1 MKLPRDQGFALIEV
15 LVAMTIMALVG
26 LMAWRGMDALIMG
39 RDVIDR
45 RANQDAVYTQLVNQF
60 ERDCQFILRAEVL
73 GSNPLSA
80 GAKNIWWIRQL
91 QVDNRDAWMIVGY
104 GVTPAGLQRWTSA
117 PLLRRTEAVALWA
130 GVSRDPDLL
139 STNFRVSLTLP
150 EVIRQTV
157 FVRTAL
163 ATGASAMPPAPPTPT
178 NPTSPSTPS
187 AGDPNASSAANNAS
201 SPGSTGMPAVTS
213 TTTSGGAANAAPN
226 APLTMA
232 AVTPDHR
239 GVVMQWWLRNANLP
253 ITRSCLMGGGL

>member
-1 MKLPRDQGFALIEV
+1 MRLPRDQGFALIEV

-60 ERDCQFILRAEVL
+60 ERDCQYILRAEVL

-117 PLLRRTEAVALWA
+117 PLVRRTEAVALWA

-139 STNFRVSLTLP
+139 SSSFRVSLTLP

-163 ATGASAMPPAPPTPT
+163 ATGASAAPPAPPTPN
-178 NPTSPSTPS
+178 NPTTPS
-187 AGDPNASSAANNAS
+187 AGDPNASSTANAS
-201 SPGSTGMPAVTS
+201 SPGSTGTPAVTPGATSS
-213 TTTSGGAANAAPN
+213 TASNAAPN
-226 APLTMA
+226 APPTIA
-232 AVTPDHR
+232 TVTPDHR

>member
-73 GSNPLSA
+73 GTNPLSA

-117 PLLRRTEAVALWA
+117 PLLRRSEAVTLWA

-139 STNFRVSLTLP
+139 SSSFRVSLTLP
-150 EVIRQTV
+150 DVIRQTI

-163 ATGASAMPPAPPTPT
+163 ASGTSAMPPAPPTPT
-178 NPTSPSTPS
+178 TPPSS
-187 AGDPNASSAANNAS
+187 EVNASANADSTANNAS
-201 SPGSTGMPAVTS
+201 ALGPTGTPAITP
-213 TTTSGGAANAAPN
+213 TTTSSGTSNAAPN
-226 APLTMA
+226 APLTLA

-239 GVVMQWWLRNANLP
+239 GVVMQWWLSSSSLP

>member
-1 MKLPRDQGFALIEV
+1 MRLPRDQGFALIEV

-45 RANQDAVYTQLVNQF
+45 RANQDATYAQLVNQF

-80 GAKNIWWIRQL
+80 GAKNIWWIRQFHL
-91 QVDNRDAWMIVGY
+91 DNRDAWMIVGY
-104 GVTPAGLQRWTSA
+104 GITPAGLQRWTST
-117 PLLRRTEAVALWA
+117 PLLRRTEALALWA
-130 GVSRDPDLL
+130 SVSSDPDLL
-139 STNFRVSLTLP
+139 SSSFRVSLTLP
-150 EVIRQTV
+150 EVIRQTA

-163 ATGASAMPPAPPTPT
+163 ATGASAIPPAPPTPT
-178 NPTSPSTPS
+178 TPTTPS
-187 AGDPNASSAANNAS
+187 AAEVNPNPNASSL
-201 SPGSTGMPAVTS
+201 GSTGTPAVTP
-213 TTTSGGAANAAPN
+213 TTTSSATPN
-226 APLTMA
+226 TPLTLA
-232 AVTPDHR
+232 TVTPDHR

>member
-1 MKLPRDQGFALIEV
+1 MKLPRDHGFALIEV

-45 RANQDAVYTQLVNQF
+45 RANQDAVYAQLVNQF
-60 ERDCQFILRAEVL
+60 ERDCQYILRAEVL

-117 PLLRRTEAVALWA
+117 PLLRRTEAVTLWA

-139 STNFRVSLTLP
+139 SSSFQVSLTLP
-150 EVIRQTV
+150 DVIRQTI

-163 ATGASAMPPAPPTPT
+163 ASGVSATPPAPPTPT
-178 NPTSPSTPS
+178 TPTTTS
-187 AGDPNASSAANNAS
+187 AVPAADPNASTAVGSAANTA
-201 SPGSTGMPAVTS
+201 P
-213 TTTSGGAANAAPN
+213 TTAPNPN
-226 APLTMA
+226 APLTQA

>member
-1 MKLPRDQGFALIEV
+1 MRLPRDQGFALIEV

-45 RANQDAVYTQLVNQF
+45 RANQDATYAQLVNQF

-104 GVTPAGLQRWTSA
+104 GVTPAGLERWTSA
-117 PLLRRTEAVALWA
+117 PLLRRTEALALWT

-139 STNFRVSLTLP
+139 SSSFRVSLTLP

-163 ATGASAMPPAPPTPT
+163 ATGVSAVPPAPPSPTTPT
-178 NPTSPSTPS
+178 AT
-187 AGDPNASSAANNAS
+187 DPNATAPTTAASAANN
-201 SPGSTGMPAVTS
+201 TS
-213 TTTSGGAANAAPN
+213 TTPPN
-226 APLTMA
+226 PNTPLTQVA
-232 AVTPDHR
+232 ITPDHR

>member
-1 MKLPRDQGFALIEV
+1 MKPPRDQGFALIEV

-26 LMAWRGMDALIMG
+26 LMAWRGMDALILG
-39 RDVIDR
+39 REVIDR
-45 RANQDAVYTQLVNQF
+45 RANQDAAYTQLVNQF

-73 GSNPLSA
+73 GSNPLSS

-117 PLLRRTEAVALWA
+117 PLMRRSEALALWA

-139 STNFRVSLTLP
+139 SSNFRVSLTLP
-150 EVIRQTV
+150 DVIRQTV

-163 ATGASAMPPAPPTPT
+163 ATGVGASPFTAPASDPSASVNAGASAAVGSTANTAPTASNP
-178 NPTSPSTPS
+178 NPTTVPTL
-187 AGDPNASSAANNAS
+187 
-201 SPGSTGMPAVTS
+201 AV
-213 TTTSGGAANAAPN
+213 
-226 APLTMA
+226 
-232 AVTPDHR
+232 VTPNHR
-239 GVVMQWWLRNANLP
+239 GLVMQWWLSNSNLP

>member
-1 MKLPRDQGFALIEV
+1 
-15 LVAMTIMALVG
+15 
-26 LMAWRGMDALIMG
+26 
-39 RDVIDR
+39 
-45 RANQDAVYTQLVNQF
+45 VNQF
-60 ERDCQFILRAEVL
+60 ERDCQYILRAEVL
-73 GSNPLSA
+73 GTNPLSA

-117 PLLRRTEAVALWA
+117 PLVRRTEAVALWA

-139 STNFRVSLTLP
+139 SSSFRVSLTLP

-163 ATGASAMPPAPPTPT
+163 ATGASAVPPAPPTP
-178 NPTSPSTPS
+178 S
-187 AGDPNASSAANNAS
+187 AADPNASSAANTS
-201 SPGSTGMPAVTS
+201 SLAPTGTPAVTPSATSS
-213 TTTSGGAANAAPN
+213 TTSNAAPN
-226 APLTMA
+226 APPTIA
-232 AVTPDHR
+232 TVTPDHR

>member
-1 MKLPRDQGFALIEV
+1 MKPPRDQGFALIEI

-73 GSNPLSA
+73 GTNPLSA

-117 PLLRRTEAVALWA
+117 PLLRRTEVVALWA

-139 STNFRVSLTLP
+139 SSSFRVSLTLP
-150 EVIRQTV
+150 DVIRQTI

-163 ATGASAMPPAPPTPT
+163 ASGASAIPPAPPTPT
-178 NPTSPSTPS
+178 IPTTPTTPTTTSTTP
-187 AGDPNASSAANNAS
+187 AADPNANAGAAV
-201 SPGSTGMPAVTS
+201 GSTANTAPT
-213 TTTSGGAANAAPN
+213 AAPNPN
-226 APLTMA
+226 APLTLA

-239 GVVMQWWLRNANLP
+239 GVVMQWWLSSSSLP

>member
-1 MKLPRDQGFALIEV
+1 MKQPWDQGFALIEV

-26 LMAWRGMDALIMG
+26 LMAWRGMDALILG
-39 RDVIDR
+39 REVIDR
-45 RANQDAVYTQLVNQF
+45 RANQDAIYTQLVNQF

-73 GSNPLSA
+73 GSSPLSA

-104 GVTPAGLQRWTSA
+104 GITPAGLQRWTSA
-117 PLLRRTEAVALWA
+117 PLLRRSEAVALWA

-139 STNFRVSLTLP
+139 SSSFRVSLTLP
-150 EVIRQTV
+150 DVIRQTT

-163 ATGASAMPPAPPTPT
+163 ATGVSAVPPAPPTPT
-178 NPTSPSTPS
+178 TPTSPTTPTT
-187 AGDPNASSAANNAS
+187 ATATDPNATASATAASAANNTS
-201 SPGSTGMPAVTS
+201 S
-213 TTTSGGAANAAPN
+213 AAPN
-226 APLTMA
+226 PNTPLTLA
-232 AVTPDHR
+232 TVTPDHR

>member
-1 MKLPRDQGFALIEV
+1 MKPPRDQGFALIEI

-60 ERDCQFILRAEVL
+60 ERDCQFILRADVL
-73 GSNPLSA
+73 GTNPLSA

-117 PLLRRTEAVALWA
+117 PLLRRTEAVTLWA

-139 STNFRVSLTLP
+139 SSSFRVSLTLP
-150 EVIRQTV
+150 DVIRQTI

-163 ATGASAMPPAPPTPT
+163 ASGASATPPAPPTPT
-178 NPTSPSTPS
+178 TPTTPSTPITPTATS
-187 AGDPNASSAANNAS
+187 TTPAADPNA
-201 SPGSTGMPAVTS
+201 PPT
-213 TTTSGGAANAAPN
+213 
-226 APLTMA
+226 LA

-239 GVVMQWWLRNANLP
+239 GVVMQWWLSSSSLP

>member
-1 MKLPRDQGFALIEV
+1 MKAPRDQGFALIEI

-117 PLLRRTEAVALWA
+117 PLLRRTEAVTLWA

-139 STNFRVSLTLP
+139 SSSFRVSLTLP
-150 EVIRQTV
+150 DVIRQTI

-163 ATGASAMPPAPPTPT
+163 ASGVSATPPAPPTPT
-178 NPTSPSTPS
+178 TPTSPTTTSTPS
-187 AGDPNASSAANNAS
+187 TVDPNASTAV
-201 SPGSTGMPAVTS
+201 GSTS
-213 TTTSGGAANAAPN
+213 NTTPTAAPNPN
-226 APLTMA
+226 APLTLA

-239 GVVMQWWLRNANLP
+239 GVVMQWWLSSSSLP

>member
-1 MKLPRDQGFALIEV
+1 MKAPRDQGFALIEI

-73 GSNPLSA
+73 GTNPLSA

-117 PLLRRTEAVALWA
+117 PLLRRSEAVALWA

-139 STNFRVSLTLP
+139 SSSFRVSLTLP
-150 EVIRQTV
+150 DVIRQTI

-163 ATGASAMPPAPPTPT
+163 ASGVSATPTVPPTPT
-178 NPTSPSTPS
+178 TPTTPTTTSTAP
-187 AGDPNASSAANNAS
+187 AADPNANA
-201 SPGSTGMPAVTS
+201 
-213 TTTSGGAANAAPN
+213 GAAVASTANTAPTAAPNPN
-226 APLTMA
+226 APLTLA
-232 AVTPDHR
+232 AITPDHR

>member
-1 MKLPRDQGFALIEV
+1 MRLPRDQGFALIEV

-60 ERDCQFILRAEVL
+60 ERDCQYILRAEVL

-117 PLLRRTEAVALWA
+117 PLVRRTEAVALWA

-139 STNFRVSLTLP
+139 SSSFRVSLTLP

-163 ATGASAMPPAPPTPT
+163 ATGASAVPPAPPTPT
-178 NPTSPSTPS
+178 NPTTPS
-187 AGDPNASSAANNAS
+187 AGDPNASSTANTS
-201 SPGSTGMPAVTS
+201 SPGSTGTSAVTPGATSS
-213 TTTSGGAANAAPN
+213 TASNAAPN
-226 APLTMA
+226 APPTIA
-232 AVTPDHR
+232 TVTPDHR

>member
-1 MKLPRDQGFALIEV
+1 MKVPRDQGFALIEV

-45 RANQDAVYTQLVNQF
+45 RANQDALYTQLVNQF

-139 STNFRVSLTLP
+139 SSSFRVSLTLP
-150 EVIRQTV
+150 EVMRQTI

-163 ATGASAMPPAPPTPT
+163 ATGVSAVPPAPPTPI
-178 NPTSPSTPS
+178 NPTTPSTS
-187 AGDPNASSAANNAS
+187 DPNASSAANNAS
-201 SPGSTGMPAVTS
+201 TLGPTGTPAITP
-213 TTTSGGAANAAPN
+213 TTTSGATPN
-226 APLTMA
+226 TPPTLA

>member
-60 ERDCQFILRAEVL
+60 ERDCQYILRAEVL

-104 GVTPAGLQRWTSA
+104 GVTPAGLERWTSA
-117 PLLRRTEAVALWA
+117 PLLRRTEALALWA

-139 STNFRVSLTLP
+139 SSSFRVSLTLP
-150 EVIRQTV
+150 EVIRQTI

-163 ATGASAMPPAPPTPT
+163 ATGVSAVPPSPPTPT
-178 NPTSPSTPS
+178 TTP
-187 AGDPNASSAANNAS
+187 ATDPNTTAPATAASAANN
-201 SPGSTGMPAVTS
+201 TS
-213 TTTSGGAANAAPN
+213 TAAPN
-226 APLTMA
+226 PNSPQTQV

>member
-1 MKLPRDQGFALIEV
+1 MRLPRDQGFALIEV

-45 RANQDAVYTQLVNQF
+45 RANQDATYAQLVNQF

-73 GSNPLSA
+73 GANPLSA

-104 GVTPAGLQRWTSA
+104 GITPAGLQRWTST
-117 PLLRRTEAVALWA
+117 PLLRRTEALALWA
-130 GVSRDPDLL
+130 SVSSDPDLL
-139 STNFRVSLTLP
+139 SSSFRVSLTLP
-150 EVIRQTV
+150 EVIRQTA

-163 ATGASAMPPAPPTPT
+163 ATGASAIPPAPPTPT
-178 NPTSPSTPS
+178 TPTTPS
-187 AGDPNASSAANNAS
+187 AAEVNPNPNASSL
-201 SPGSTGMPAVTS
+201 GSTGTPAVTP
-213 TTTSGGAANAAPN
+213 TTTSSATPN
-226 APLTMA
+226 TPLTLA
-232 AVTPDHR
+232 TVTPDHR

>member
-1 MKLPRDQGFALIEV
+1 
-15 LVAMTIMALVG
+15 MTIMALVG

-45 RANQDAVYTQLVNQF
+45 RANQDAVYAQLVNQF
-60 ERDCQFILRAEVL
+60 ERDCQYILRAEVL

-117 PLLRRTEAVALWA
+117 PLLRRTEAVTLWA

-139 STNFRVSLTLP
+139 SSSFRVSLTLP
-150 EVIRQTV
+150 DVIRQTI

-163 ATGASAMPPAPPTPT
+163 ASGASATPPTP
-178 NPTSPSTPS
+178 PTPIIPTTPTTTSTAP
-187 AGDPNASSAANNAS
+187 AVDPNASTAI
-201 SPGSTGMPAVTS
+201 GST
-213 TTTSGGAANAAPN
+213 ANTAPTAAPN
-226 APLTMA
+226 PNTPLTQA

>member
-1 MKLPRDQGFALIEV
+1 MKLQRDQGFALIEI

-26 LMAWRGMDALIMG
+26 LMAWRGMDALILG
-39 RDVIDR
+39 REVIDR

-73 GSNPLSA
+73 GTNPLSA

-117 PLLRRTEAVALWA
+117 PLLRRTEAVTLWA

-139 STNFRVSLTLP
+139 SSSFRVSLTLP
-150 EVIRQTV
+150 DVIRQTI

-163 ATGASAMPPAPPTPT
+163 ASGTSATPPAPPTPT
-178 NPTSPSTPS
+178 TPTSPTTTSTPS
-187 AGDPNASSAANNAS
+187 TVDPNASTAV
-201 SPGSTGMPAVTS
+201 GSTTNTTPA
-213 TTTSGGAANAAPN
+213 AAPNPN
-226 APLTMA
+226 APLTLA

-239 GVVMQWWLRNANLP
+239 GVVMQWWLTNASLP

>member
-26 LMAWRGMDALIMG
+26 LMAWRGMDALILG
-39 RDVIDR
+39 REVIDR
-45 RANQDAVYTQLVNQF
+45 RANQDAEYVQLVNQF

-104 GVTPAGLQRWTSA
+104 GITPAGLQRWTST
-117 PLLRRTEAVALWA
+117 PLLRRSEAVALWA

-139 STNFRVSLTLP
+139 SSSFRVSLTLP
-150 EVIRQTV
+150 DVVRQTA

-163 ATGASAMPPAPPTPT
+163 ASGASAMPPPPNTPT
-178 NPTSPSTPS
+178 GSSTPS
-187 AGDPNASSAANNAS
+187 TTEVNASANAA
-201 SPGSTGMPAVTS
+201 S
-213 TTTSGGAANAAPN
+213 TTTNAASN
-226 APLTMA
+226 NPLTIA
-232 AVTPDHR
+232 EVTPDHR
-239 GVVMQWWLRNANLP
+239 GVVMQWWLRNVNLP

>member
-1 MKLPRDQGFALIEV
+1 MKVPRDQGFALIEV

-117 PLLRRTEAVALWA
+117 PLLRRTEALALWA

-139 STNFRVSLTLP
+139 SSSFRVSLTLP

-163 ATGASAMPPAPPTPT
+163 AAGVSAVPPAPPAPTTPT
-178 NPTSPSTPS
+178 AAPTT
-187 AGDPNASSAANNAS
+187 DPNATAPATAASTANN
-201 SPGSTGMPAVTS
+201 TS
-213 TTTSGGAANAAPN
+213 TIAPN
-226 APLTMA
+226 PNVPQIQA
-232 AVTPDHR
+232 AVTPDNR

>member
-45 RANQDAVYTQLVNQF
+45 RANQDAVYAQLVNQF

-104 GVTPAGLQRWTSA
+104 GVTPAGLQRWTST
-117 PLLRRTEAVALWA
+117 PLLRRTEALALWA

-139 STNFRVSLTLP
+139 SSSFRVSLTLP

-163 ATGASAMPPAPPTPT
+163 ATGVSAVPPAPPTPT
-178 NPTSPSTPS
+178 TPTAAPAT
-187 AGDPNASSAANNAS
+187 DPNATVPASAASTANN
-201 SPGSTGMPAVTS
+201 TS
-213 TTTSGGAANAAPN
+213 TTAPNPN
-226 APLTMA
+226 APQIQA
-232 AVTPDHR
+232 AVTPDNR
-239 GVVMQWWLRNANLP
+239 GVVMQWWLRNASLP